1 MYYLLR
7 TSLTQSDKRFPFSV
21 IEYSAWQSEELR
33 QGEENPTVC
42 LPMRING

>member
-21 IEYSAWQSEELR
+21 IEYSAWQSETMR
-33 QGEENPTVC
+33 GETNSVFTNEN
-42 LPMRING
+42 